1 MEMHNKFSQTISV
14 RRSLLDFHSS
24 FLEKFGKEELNSLN
38 KDINLKLNDE
48 NGPKLERL
56 YYLSVEDLTE
66 LAPLVLIVFARG
78 FAFYAEE
85 LSHWLYPDGI
95 KLMQRSSGNYD
106 FSTMN
111 KQWSRL
117 MNDQWERIPNESGD
131 YIEIDKITL
140 GYDWGWYLEEE
151 DYTSSEEF
159 AVAMYLLGEIPGDR
173 RTKFLDLCLVRYEA
187 NKNNTEATKEKEM
200 YLDIKKEML
209 EE

>member
-1 MEMHNKFSQTISV
+1 MKVNNKLTQGISV

-66 LAPLVLIVFARG
+66 LSPLVLVLFTNS

-111 KQWSRL
+111 KQWSWL

-131 YIEIDKITL
+131 YLEIDKITL

-151 DYTSSEEF
+151 DYTSAEEF
-159 AVAMYLLGEIPGDR
+159 AVAMYLLSEIPGDR
-173 RTKFLDLCLVRYEA
+173 RTKFLDLCLARYEA
-187 NKNNTEATKEKEM
+187 KNNEEAKEKEKKL
-200 YLDIKKEML
+200 YLDIKKEM
-209 EE
+209 

>member
-1 MEMHNKFSQTISV
+1 MV
-14 RRSLLDFHSS
+14 
-24 FLEKFGKEELNSLN
+24 
-38 KDINLKLNDE
+38 
-48 NGPKLERL
+48 
-56 YYLSVEDLTE
+56 
-66 LAPLVLIVFARG
+66 LVLFANS

-95 KLMQRSSGNYD
+95 KLMQRESGSYD

-117 MNDQWERIPNESGD
+117 MNVQWERIPNESGD